1 MGSWGCKISSVD
13 GSLVCWMEQLIAQLV
28 SAVGQL
34 HPPLLNQVA
43 DHSAHETRQ
52 NYSAMAACNAAKHA
66 APCSRYEHRIVL
78 TVRARAKPK
87 LIPAAPPAPPVLV
100 LPPALPKVVTETRG
114 GQIYSG
120 PRFVRDGRSI
130 AQNRTE
136 ADCEL
141 STVPLRSKLGEI
153 WNHR

>member
-1 MGSWGCKISSVD
+1 MKPVTGLEYPHCVT
-13 GSLVCWMEQLIAQLV
+13 
-28 SAVGQL
+28 
-34 HPPLLNQVA
+34 VA
-43 DHSAHETRQ
+43 RQ

-66 APCSRYEHRIVL
+66 APCSRYEHMHRIVL

>member
-1 MGSWGCKISSVD
+1 MKPVTGLEYPHCVT
-13 GSLVCWMEQLIAQLV
+13 
-28 SAVGQL
+28 
-34 HPPLLNQVA
+34 VA
-43 DHSAHETRQ
+43 RQ

-78 TVRARAKPK
+78 TAVAVRARVKPK

-100 LPPALPKVVTETRG
+100 LPPALPKVVTETREG
-114 GQIYSG
+114 EIYSG
-120 PRFVRDGRSI
+120 LRFVRDGRSN

>member
-1 MGSWGCKISSVD
+1 MKPVTGLEYPHCVT
-13 GSLVCWMEQLIAQLV
+13 
-28 SAVGQL
+28 
-34 HPPLLNQVA
+34 VA
-43 DHSAHETRQ
+43 RQ

-78 TVRARAKPK
+78 THTVRARAKPK
-87 LIPAAPPAPPVLV
+87 IIPAAPAAPPVLV
-100 LPPALPKVVTETRG
+100 LPPALPKVVTETCG